1 VGEYYYLMAQ
11 LPYLMYDKKP
21 PMSSGKFKELADSQL
36 SRTDASFLKYL
47 SLDVKIDSGSSD
59 TDAAEKS
66 IRTGCEF
73 VDKWNEWERTLRLN
87 LARHRSLKLYP
98 TEEAITPPVVPDDA
112 YAAASHVFTQDGSP
126 LDGEIL
132 LDKARWN
139 AIDLMTGSDYF
150 HENNVFAYYL
160 KLLILERRE
169 LFEAEKGFSEY
180 KSLYAQIFERSH
192 TSGEPQGSRP
202 VEKAAGELK

>member
-21 PMSSGKFKELADSQL
+21 PMSSEKFKELASSQL
-36 SRTDASFLKYL
+36 SRADASVLKYL
-47 SLDVKIDSGSSD
+47 SLDVKVDADSSQADTAEIRID
-59 TDAAEKS
+59 
-66 IRTGCEF
+66 TGCEF

-87 LARHRSLKLYP
+87 LARHRSLRLYP
-98 TEEAITPPVVPDDA
+98 NEETVNPPVVPDDA
-112 YAAASHVFTQDGSP
+112 YAAAALVFTQDGSP

-150 HENNVFAYYL
+150 HENNAYAYYL

-180 KSLYAQIFERSH
+180 KSLYSQIFERSH
-192 TSGEPQGSRP
+192 NKQES
-202 VEKAAGELK
+202 

>member
-21 PMSSGKFKELADSQL
+21 PMSSEKFKELAYSQL
-36 SRTDASFLKYL
+36 TRNDASFLKYL
-47 SLDVKIDSGSSD
+47 SLDVKIDIGSSD
-59 TDAAEKS
+59 TDAAGTS

-73 VDKWNEWERTLRLN
+73 VDRWNEWERTLRLN
-87 LARHRSLKLYP
+87 LARHRSLRLYP
-98 TEEAITPPVVPDDA
+98 NEETIDPPVVPDDA
-112 YAAASHVFTQDGSP
+112 YAASALVFTQDGSP

-150 HENNVFAYYL
+150 HENNVYAYYL

-192 TSGEPQGSRP
+192 QADSGNEVSR
-202 VEKAAGELK
+202 AGELI

>member
-1 VGEYYYLMAQ
+1 
-11 LPYLMYDKKP
+11 
-21 PMSSGKFKELADSQL
+21 MSSEKFKELANAQL
-36 SRTDASFLKYL
+36 SKADASCLKYL
-47 SLDVKIDSGSSD
+47 SLDVKIDTDSSQ
-59 TDAAEKS
+59 TGAEETI
-66 IRTGCEF
+66 IRTGCDF

-98 TEEAITPPVVPDDA
+98 NEEAIAPPVVPDDA
-112 YAAASHVFTQDGSP
+112 YAAAALVFTQDGSP

-150 HENNVFAYYL
+150 HENNAYAYYL

>member
-1 VGEYYYLMAQ
+1 MAQ

-21 PMSSGKFKELADSQL
+21 PMSSQKFKELASAQL
-36 SRTDASFLKYL
+36 SKTDASFFKYL
-47 SLDVKIDSGSSD
+47 SLDIEDYSDSPDSESHD
-59 TDAAEKS
+59 D
-66 IRTGCEF
+66 ILVTGCEF
-73 VDKWNEWERTLRLN
+73 VDKWKEWERTLRLN

-98 TEEAITPPVVPDDA
+98 NKTDTAEPPVVPDDA
-112 YAAASHVFTQDGSP
+112 YVAAALVFTQDGSP

-139 AIDLMTGSDYF
+139 AIDLMTGNEYF
-150 HENNVFAYYL
+150 HENNAYAYYL

-169 LFEAEKGFSEY
+169 LFDAENGFAEY

-192 TSGEPQGSRP
+192 NRQQES
-202 VEKAAGELK
+202 

>member
-1 VGEYYYLMAQ
+1 MAQ

-21 PMSSGKFKELADSQL
+21 PMSSEKFKELASSQL
-36 SRTDASFLKYL
+36 SKDDASFLNHL
-47 SLDVKIDSGSSD
+47 SLDIESCPDSDDSENCQD
-59 TDAAEKS
+59 
-66 IRTGCEF
+66 IIITGCEF
-73 VDKWNEWERTLRLN
+73 VDKWREWERTLRLN

-98 TEEAITPPVVPDDA
+98 NKTDTFDPPVVPDDA
-112 YAAASHVFTQDGSP
+112 YAAAALVFTQDGSP

-139 AIDLMTGSDYF
+139 AIDLMTGNDYF
-150 HENNVFAYYL
+150 HENNVYAYYL

-169 LFEAEKGFSEY
+169 FFDAENGFAEY

-192 TSGEPQGSRP
+192 NRQQES
-202 VEKAAGELK
+202 

>member
-1 VGEYYYLMAQ
+1 MMAQ

-21 PMSSGKFKELADSQL
+21 PMSSEKFKELANSQL
-36 SRTDASFLKYL
+36 SKADASFLKCL
-47 SLDVKIDSGSSD
+47 SLDVKIETDSPESD
-59 TDAAEKS
+59 TSETLKS
-66 IRTGCEF
+66 TGCEF
-73 VDKWNEWERTLRLN
+73 VDRWKEWERTLRLN

-98 TEEAITPPVVPDDA
+98 NEEAIDPPVVPDDA
-112 YAAASHVFTQDGSP
+112 YAAAVVAFTQDGSP

-132 LDKARWN
+132 IDKARWH
-139 AIDLMTGSDYF
+139 AIDFITGNDYF
-150 HENNVFAYYL
+150 HENNAYAYYL

-192 TSGEPQGSRP
+192 NMQES
-202 VEKAAGELK
+202 